1 MPVTRSVSEGNYII
15 IVADCSGS
23 DKDVGDVVTDLVIDI
38 RESLGLGGE
47 AAVLRYVSLS
57 RLTRS
62 TIDTGL

>member
-38 RESLGLGGE
+38 RESLGLVFNNITKPFEISG
-47 AAVLRYVSLS
+47 R
-57 RLTRS
+57 
-62 TIDTGL
+62 